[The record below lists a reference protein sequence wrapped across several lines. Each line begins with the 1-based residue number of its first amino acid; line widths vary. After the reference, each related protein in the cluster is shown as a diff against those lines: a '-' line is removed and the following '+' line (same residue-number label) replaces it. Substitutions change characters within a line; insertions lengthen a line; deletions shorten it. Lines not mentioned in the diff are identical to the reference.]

1 MAYVSFEK
9 LKKLIRAVQSINN
22 SKISTCETNCMNYI
36 DQAIANLEISGGG
49 SGEPGADGKSAYEI
63 AVANG
68 FVGTETAWLASL
80 KGEKGDIGAQ
90 GPQGIPGP
98 AGADGKS
105 VSIKGTVSSASDL
118 SSLTNVTE
126 GDGYLTS
133 DNGHLHVYTN
143 GAFVD
148 IGEIRGPKG
157 DVGPQGPQGIPG
169 PAGAQGPQGI
179 QGEQGPAGADGKSVS
194 IKGTVSS
201 ASDLSSLTNV
211 TEGDGYLTSDNGHL
225 HVYTNGAF
233 VDIGEI
239 RGPKGDV
246 GPQGP
251 EGPAGAQGIQGPQ
264 GIQGEQG
271 PQGIQGEKG
280 IGIQNITK
288 ISTSGLVD
296 TYKIVRTDGTS
307 GGTFTVTNGK
317 TPVKG
322 TDYLTEYDLT
332 DIENRLKTYID
343 SQLNSIV
350 EEEV

>member
-36 DQAIANLEISGGG
+36 DQAIANIELSGG
-49 SGEPGADGKSAYEI
+49 SGEPGANGKSAYEI

-98 AGADGKS
+98 
-105 VSIKGTVSSASDL
+105 
-118 SSLTNVTE
+118 
-126 GDGYLTS
+126 
-133 DNGHLHVYTN
+133 
-143 GAFVD
+143 
-148 IGEIRGPKG
+148 
-157 DVGPQGPQGIPG
+157 QGIQGIP
-169 PAGAQGPQGI
+169 GPQGI

-264 GIQGEQG
+264 GIQGE
-271 PQGIQGEKG
+271 KG

-288 ISTSGLVD
+288 ISTNGLVD

-343 SQLNSIV
+343 SQLNAIV